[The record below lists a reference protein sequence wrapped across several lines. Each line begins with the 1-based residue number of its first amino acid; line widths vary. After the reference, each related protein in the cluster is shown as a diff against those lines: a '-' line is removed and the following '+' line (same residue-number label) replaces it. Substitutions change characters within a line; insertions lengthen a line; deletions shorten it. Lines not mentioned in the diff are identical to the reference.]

1 MYQDGTS
8 MSAPAGA
15 RGEQEALGT
24 LAKARRVA
32 AHATPPRPPASTA
45 GPVDPAA
52 LGCAAEVEGPASRES
67 PGAHATQGPGTR
79 LLRCLSVPRPK

>member
-32 AHATPPRPPASTA
+32 AHATPPRTPA
-45 GPVDPAA
+45 
-52 LGCAAEVEGPASRES
+52 
-67 PGAHATQGPGTR
+67 
-79 LLRCLSVPRPK
+79 